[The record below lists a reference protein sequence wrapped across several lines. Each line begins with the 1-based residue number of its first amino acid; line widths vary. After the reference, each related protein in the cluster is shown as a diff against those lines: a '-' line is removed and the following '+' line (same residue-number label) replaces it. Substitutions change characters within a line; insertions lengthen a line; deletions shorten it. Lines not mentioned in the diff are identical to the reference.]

1 MADNKDKIVTSEDL
15 REELNEERKARG
27 EYEMPAVNPGPGGGI
42 GFSTLSRRDKSFNSV
57 GDFFVKL
64 AKRKKQRVKK

>member
-27 EYEMPAVNPGPGGGI
+27 EYDVPAINPGQSGVSFG
-42 GFSTLSRRDKSFNSV
+42 TLARKDKTRSNELE
-57 GDFFVKL
+57 FFFKL
-64 AKRKKQRVKK
+64 ITGKDKKEKK

>member
-15 REELNEERKARG
+15 REELNEERKARD